1 MKTPEYRLRVVEML
15 SELRQKAAMRALAEK
30 NQQAASREREVR
42 EVEAALERARR
53 DLQEA
58 RLALSRVG
66 DGAPVANR
74 TLLMLCRDVEAL
86 ETSVGERRREVDR
99 GHRAFRKAL
108 DEVERARQ
116 ALANAM
122 RAVQALKQHKER
134 WLAEVTAEQRR
145 AEDRKLAEHAL
156 TQWARRDGG
165 GTS

>member
-15 SELRQKAAMRALAEK
+15 SGLRQKAAMRALAEK
-30 NQQAASREREVR
+30 NQEAASREREVQ

-53 DLQEA
+53 DLQKA

-66 DGAPVANR
+66 DGSPVDTR
-74 TLLMLCRDVEAL
+74 TLLMLCRDVESL
-86 ETSVGERRREVDR
+86 GTSVATRRREVDR
-99 GHRAFRKAL
+99 KHRDFRRAL

-116 ALANAM
+116 ALGSAM

-134 WLAEVTAEQRR
+134 WLAEVTTEQRR
-145 AEDRKLAEHAL
+145 TEDRKLAEHAL